1 MSRREEQRR
10 RTRKQTLAPTITF
23 LPFYHIYPEVNSDP
37 LPFVWAVCTLPPA
50 FKVCIHCT
58 IFSTKRRLATHTTFH
73 PTYSSISPI
82 KAPLRAVKSMLNLLL
97 SGSLL
102 VAWSPRVLLSFAARK
117 SRLEDLRTLPCS
129 DPPPSMASAFRSAL
143 SLLVHCALVYT
154 LLAPPA
160 HSLLFIQ

>member
-10 RTRKQTLAPTITF
+10 RTRKQTLAHTITF

-50 FKVCIHCT
+50 FNVCIHCT

-73 PTYSSISPI
+73 PTYSSFSPQ

-97 SGSLL
+97 SRAPSSSRGRHVFYCHLL
-102 VAWSPRVLLSFAARK
+102 RR

-129 DPPPSMASAFRSAL
+129 DSTPSIASAFRSV
-143 SLLVHCALVYT
+143 LVPCALVHT
-154 LLAPPA
+154 LLALPA
-160 HSLLFIQ
+160 SSLLFIQ